1 MALTLCPNCRLPV
14 NTSAQQCPLCTASL
28 TEARTTRHVP
38 IAAAAVAV
46 VATTLALVARRWA

>member
-14 NTSAQQCPLCTASL
+14 NTSAQSCPLCTETLAQ
-28 TEARTTRHVP
+28 TTATRNVSV
-38 IAAAAVAV
+38 AAAAVAV